1 MTRFFIVV
9 LLFLPLAV
17 LAQRDFL
24 VVIEG
29 KAQNLLDQ
37 QAVYGVTIDIMQ
49 QEIGRAH
56 V

>member
-9 LLFLPLAV
+9 LLFLPLAA

-37 QAVYGVTIDIMQ
+37 QDVYGVTIDIIQ
-49 QEIGRAH
+49 
-56 V
+56 